1 MTVSAESPL
10 PEDASASSVLAAEA
24 GGAVSANTSASHGQR
39 VPDFFIIGHEQSGT
53 TALYRMLKRHPQIFM
68 PDLKEP
74 RFFMRDAGSQLP
86 NPNGVYPH
94 TLDEYLSLF
103 AAARPEQRAGEA
115 SPQYIRSPA
124 AARRIATVQ
133 PAARIIAI
141 LREPTSFLRTY
152 HFENVGSST
161 ESERDLRKALA
172 LEECRRKG
180 ECIPRRCQAPN
191 RLLYSD
197 HVRYVEQLRCYEA
210 LFPSGHLLPII
221 YDDFRR
227 DNEATVRS
235 VLRFLDVDDSL
246 LIETIEV
253 ISGRRKTVRFIGLH
267 HVTRALKRARH
278 NPAAAG
284 PVSRAVSAL
293 TPGLLSSHMAQGI
306 WRRVVYSVPP
316 PPDEELLLEL
326 RRRFKPE
333 VVALSDYLDRDLVT
347 LWGYDGID

>member
-1 MTVSAESPL
+1 M
-10 PEDASASSVLAAEA
+10 PEDASAGSVLAAAA
-24 GGAVSANTSASHGQR
+24 GGAVSGVTAESPGQR

-74 RFFMRDAGSQLP
+74 RFFMRDSGSQLP
-86 NPNGVYPH
+86 NPKGVYPH
-94 TLDEYLSLF
+94 TLDEYLALF
-103 AAARPEQRAGEA
+103 DAARPDQRAGEA

-133 PAARIIAI
+133 PAARIIAL

-152 HFENVGSST
+152 HFENVGSAT

-172 LEECRRKG
+172 LEEYRRKG
-180 ECIPRRCQAPN
+180 DRIPRRCQAPN
-191 RLLYSD
+191 RLFYSD
-197 HVRYVEQLRCYEA
+197 HVRYVEQLRRYEA
-210 LFPSGHLLPII
+210 LFSSSHLLPII
-221 YDDFRR
+221 YDDFRS
-227 DNEATVRS
+227 DNEATVRK
-235 VLRFLDVDDSL
+235 VLRFLEVDDSL
-246 LIETIEV
+246 PVEPIEV
-253 ISGRRKTVRFIGLH
+253 SSGRRKAVRFMRLH
-267 HVTRALKRARH
+267 HMTRALKRARH

-284 PVSRAVSAL
+284 PVSRTVSAL
-293 TPGLLSSHMAQGI
+293 TPGLLSSNAAQGI

-316 PPDEELLLEL
+316 PPDEKLLLEL

>member
-1 MTVSAESPL
+1 MGSA
-10 PEDASASSVLAAEA
+10 
-24 GGAVSANTSASHGQR
+24 
-39 VPDFFIIGHEQSGT
+39 
-53 TALYRMLKRHPQIFM
+53 
-68 PDLKEP
+68 
-74 RFFMRDAGSQLP
+74 
-86 NPNGVYPH
+86 
-94 TLDEYLSLF
+94 
-103 AAARPEQRAGEA
+103 
-115 SPQYIRSPA
+115 
-124 AARRIATVQ
+124 
-133 PAARIIAI
+133 
-141 LREPTSFLRTY
+141 
-152 HFENVGSST
+152 T

-172 LEECRRKG
+172 LEEYRRKG
-180 ECIPRRCQAPN
+180 DRIPRRCQAPN

-227 DNEATVRS
+227 DNEATVRR

-246 LIETIEV
+246 PIEALEV
-253 ISGRRKTVRFIGLH
+253 NSGSKTVRFMRLH
-267 HVTRALKRARH
+267 HMTRALKRARH

-284 PVSRAVSAL
+284 PVSRTVSAL
-293 TPGLLSSHMAQGI
+293 TPGLLSSPAAQRI

-333 VVALSDYLDRDLVT
+333 VVALSDYLGRDLVT